1 MTKKEEIILQMIYDY
16 FKENKTMPS
25 RRTLQEKLQ
34 FKSVNSITQYL
45 NSLEK
50 KGYLIRNNKRLT
62 INNTVYFNNIK
73 KIKVLNTSNS
83 YLEVSLNNKKTYF
96 AIKLNNNHFINDNII
111 KNNILIIKK
120 RKTLNNGDLG
130 LFIIDNNYQIKRYS
144 FKDGFYLLTSNDTII
159 LNKVHIIGKV
169 IQIIR
174 KI

>member
-1 MTKKEEIILQMIYDY
+1 MTKKEEIILQIIYDY

-25 RRTLQEKLQ
+25 RRILQKKLQ

-45 NSLEK
+45 KSLEK
-50 KGYLIRNNKRLT
+50 KGYLIRNNNRLT
-62 INNTVYFNNIK
+62 INNTIYFSNLK
-73 KIKVLNTSNS
+73 KIKVLNSSN
-83 YLEVSLNNKKTYF
+83 YLEISLNNKKTYF
-96 AIKLNNNHFINDNII
+96 AFKLNNNYFINNNII
-111 KNNILIIKK
+111 KNDILIIEKK
-120 RKTLNNGDLG
+120 NTLNNGDLG

>member
-1 MTKKEEIILQMIYDY
+1 MTKKEKIILQIIYDY

-25 RRTLQEKLQ
+25 RRILQEKLQ

-50 KGYLIRNNKRLT
+50 KGYLSRNNNKLT
-62 INNTVYFNNIK
+62 INNTIYFSSLK
-73 KIKVLNTSNS
+73 KIKILNTSNS
-83 YLEVSLNNKKTYF
+83 YLEVNLNNKKTYF
-96 AIKLNNNHFINDNII
+96 AFKLNNNYFIKDNII
-111 KNNILIIKK
+111 KNDILIIEK

-130 LFIIDNNYQIKRYS
+130 LFIIDNNYQIKKYS

-174 KI
+174 NI